1 MDLPA
6 AEVAEMTPRW
16 LAAVDKKYDRA
27 SPSESCG
34 RSSDDKKKKK
44 KKKKEERITIA
55 NQFSF
60 SNSSSCS
67 RMVSSAPATHHL
79 GPYDVPQPE
88 TLSHLQLVLF
98 GEPDVGELDEP
109 LEVFL

>member
-55 NQFSF
+55 NQFS
-60 SNSSSCS
+60 
-67 RMVSSAPATHHL
+67 VIK
-79 GPYDVPQPE
+79 
-88 TLSHLQLVLF
+88 LF
-98 GEPDVGELDEP
+98 FM
-109 LEVFL
+109 LEDGINCACDSPPRPGRRPPT